1 MVCERLINSLKPDNP
16 VHKLIRSCIIDT
28 QYKEKEIYLKQIRL
42 VHCKCFLVANTINFS
57 LAIIILF

>member
-28 QYKEKEIYLKQIRL
+28 KYKEKEIYLKQIRL
-42 VHCKCFLVANTINFS
+42 VNASWLLIQSIFP
-57 LAIIILF
+57 